1 MMPRGMG
8 MREITLPEAKPAFEW
23 VNGRALQKVS
33 PRRLHGLAQG
43 RFFAALDAWAQR
55 DRTGAVATEWR
66 FHVQPPHEIRR
77 PLVPDVAFLSYD
89 RLSFAEQYATDEPKI
104 APDVVVEVLSP
115 GDRRRDVEEKIR
127 VYLAAGTSAVFLV
140 DTNTRTVTV
149 RDSNG
154 ARVVE
159 EGGDLTHDALP
170 GFRLR
175 TARLFSLAK
184 PKSK

>member
-1 MMPRGMG
+1 

-43 RFFAALDAWAQR
+43 RFFTALDMWAQKR
-55 DRTGAVATEWR
+55 GTGNVATEWR
-66 FHVQPPHEIRR
+66 FRVQPPNEARR
-77 PLVPDVAFLSYD
+77 PLVPDVAFLAFD
-89 RLSFAEQYATDEPKI
+89 RLSFEDQEAMDEPTV
-104 APDVVVEVLSP
+104 APTAVVEVLSP
-115 GDRRRDVEEKIR
+115 DDRRRDVEEKIR
-127 VYLAAGTSAVFLV
+127 VYLAAGTNAVFLV
-140 DTNTRTVTV
+140 DTNARTVTV
-149 RDSNG
+149 RDSHG

-175 TARLFSLAK
+175 TSRLFSLAK
-184 PKSK
+184 PKSKPK